1 MHRVARGLGIVLAVG
16 LVVGLAV
23 RRGAADEGWI
33 TLFDG
38 TSLDGWKASENTDAW
53 TLKDGL
59 LTANGK
65 RSHLFYMGD
74 LAPFKN
80 FDLKVEVMAKNKS
93 NSGVFIHT
101 TWQDDGWPAQG
112 YEIQV
117 NNTHGD
123 PQKTGGIYGVAKVLE
138 APAQDDEWFTLRVR
152 VEGQHIQTWCNDKLL
167 VDYTE
172 PENPEGPATR
182 RLSEGTFALQ
192 AHDPGS
198 TVYYRKIEVK
208 KLD

>member
-1 MHRVARGLGIVLAVG
+1 MLRVGKWL
-16 LVVGLAV
+16 GLALACGLLAGHGMV
-23 RRGAADEGWI
+23 RAADDEGWI

-38 TSLDGWKASENTDAW
+38 SSLDGWKASENTDAW
-53 TLKDGL
+53 SLADGI

-74 LAPFKN
+74 ATPFKN
-80 FDLKVEVMAKNKS
+80 FELKVEVMAKNKS

-101 TWQDDGWPAQG
+101 KWQDDGWPSQG

-123 PQKTGGIYGVAKVLE
+123 PQKTGGIYAVAKVLE
-138 APAQDDEWFTLRVR
+138 APAADDEWFTLRVR
-152 VEGQHIQTWCNDKLL
+152 VEGKRIQTWCNDKLL

-198 TVYYRKIEVK
+198 TVCYRKIEVK

>member
-1 MHRVARGLGIVLAVG
+1 MRRVGMGLVMALAVG
-16 LVVGLAV
+16 LFAGLSAP
-23 RRGAADEGWI
+23 RAAAEDGWI

-53 TLKDGL
+53 SLADGI

-65 RSHLFYMGD
+65 RSHLFYEGD
-74 LAPFKN
+74 QAPFKN
-80 FDLKVEVMAKNKS
+80 FELKVEVMAKNKS

-101 TWQDDGWPAQG
+101 KWQDQGWPSQG

-117 NNTHGD
+117 NNTGGD
-123 PQKTGGIYGVAKVLE
+123 PQKTGGIYAVAKILE

-152 VEGQHIQTWCNDKLL
+152 VEGKQIQTWCNDKLL

-172 PENPEGPATR
+172 PDNPEGPATR

-198 TVYYRKIEVK
+198 TVCFRKIEVK